1 MKIFPDDELPQW
13 QKDIA
18 DKRLTLINISDI
30 FCLNLLVSVYWLSML
45 HLPGIHLASI

>member
-18 DKRLTLINISDI
+18 DKRLTLIKQNPDSLIPMEDFI
-30 FCLNLLVSVYWLSML
+30 AAMEKEAYEE
-45 HLPGIHLASI
+45 I